1 MGVGRITKAS
11 ETAHGGVRRSVETAK
26 PRLDTS
32 PLSKTT
38 DALIGAMRMKGK
50 LLSAYGGLVETLGA
64 TLGGAFREFSNYR
77 MARAKLAADKQEKEA
92 ADALKQEA
100 DRCRTAEGKPCI
112 DPGDV
117 CANSAHNHGAIEKS
131 NPYADADGKADVEK
145 GRETPFKRRQKEAE
159 DEIRRRKAEEK
170 RRREEEERRREW
182 LKINADRGGTW
193 RA

>member
-11 ETAHGGVRRSVETAK
+11 ETAHGGVRRSVETVK

-50 LLSAYGGLVETLGA
+50 LLESYGGLVAALGA

-100 DRCRTAEGKPCI
+100 DRCRTADGKPCI
-112 DPGDV
+112 DPGDI

-131 NPYADADGKADVEK
+131 NPFSDSDGEK
-145 GRETPFKRRQKEAE
+145 GRATPFKRRQQEAE
-159 DEIRRRKAEEK
+159 AEVRRRKEGEGK
-170 RRREEEERRREW
+170 RREEEERRREW
-182 LKINADRGGTW
+182 FKINADRGGTW